1 MKIGR
6 YLTRVTTSAAPTGLE
21 FGDQRAQDG
30 ELSAM
35 ARGLRGSEILRI
47 AAEIRELAAAGRP
60 ICNLTV
66 GDFDPRQF
74 PIPSALRALVVR
86 ALEAGETNYPPSDGI
101 LPLRQA
107 VIEYIAREHG
117 VSYPVESVVIT
128 SGGRPAIYAVFRCL
142 VDPGDTVVSPVPNWN
157 TDYYAG
163 LVGARLASVRTTPAN
178 AFQPRVDDV
187 APYLG
192 GATLLCLCSP
202 GNPTGTVLPPEAL
215 RGILEAVLSEN
226 LRRSATGR
234 RPLFV
239 LHDLMY
245 GGLVFGNAPHAHP
258 LALVPEAAPWVVAV
272 DGISKAFAAT
282 GLRVGWAAGP
292 PAAIARIRDFI
303 GHVGA
308 WAPRPEQVAT
318 ATFLRD
324 APAIAAFHEL
334 MERELTT
341 RQDALWDGIA
351 ALKAAGAPVDAVRPQ
366 GAMYFALRLD
376 LAGRAVGGIRV
387 SDNEGIRRL
396 LLERAGLAV
405 VPFQAFGD
413 PEESGWFRLSVGA
426 VSVDDI
432 RQGIARLGAL
442 LQEVGSRK

>member
-6 YLTRVTTSAAPTGLE
+6 YLTQVTTSAAPTGLE

-47 AAEIRELAAAGRP
+47 AAEIAGAAAARP

-74 PIPSALRALVVR
+74 PIPAALRALVVR

-117 VSYPVESVVIT
+117 VTYPVESVVIT

-187 APYLG
+187 APSLG

-215 RGILEAVLSEN
+215 RSILEAVLSEN

-245 GGLVFGNAPHAHP
+245 GGLV
-258 LALVPEAAPWVVAV
+258 
-272 DGISKAFAAT
+272 
-282 GLRVGWAAGP
+282 
-292 PAAIARIRDFI
+292 
-303 GHVGA
+303 
-308 WAPRPEQVAT
+308 
-318 ATFLRD
+318 
-324 APAIAAFHEL
+324 
-334 MERELTT
+334 
-341 RQDALWDGIA
+341 
-351 ALKAAGAPVDAVRPQ
+351 
-366 GAMYFALRLD
+366 
-376 LAGRAVGGIRV
+376 
-387 SDNEGIRRL
+387 
-396 LLERAGLAV
+396 
-405 VPFQAFGD
+405 
-413 PEESGWFRLSVGA
+413 
-426 VSVDDI
+426 
-432 RQGIARLGAL
+432 
-442 LQEVGSRK
+442 

>member
-6 YLTRVTTSAAPTGLE
+6 YLTRVTTTAPPTGLE
-21 FGDQRAQDG
+21 FGDQRTQDR

-35 ARGLRGSEILRI
+35 ARSLRGSEILRI
-47 AAEIRELAAAGRP
+47 AAEIRALGSAGRP

-74 PIPSALRALVVR
+74 PIPAALRALVVR

-101 LPLRQA
+101 LALRQA

-163 LVGARLASVRTTPAN
+163 LVGARLASVRTSPAN
-178 AFQPRVDDV
+178 AFQPRVNDV
-187 APYLG
+187 APHLG

-202 GNPTGTVLPPEAL
+202 GNPTGTVLPPDAL
-215 RGILEAVLSEN
+215 RGILKAVLSEN

-245 GGLVFGNAPHAHP
+245 GGLVFGGAPHAHP
-258 LALVPEAAPWVVAV
+258 LAMVPEMAPWVVTV

-292 PAAIARIRDFI
+292 PAAIARIRDFV

-324 APAIAAFHEL
+324 APAITAFHAV
-334 MERELTT
+334 MERELTA
-341 RQDALWDGIA
+341 RQDALFDGIV
-351 ALKAAGAPVDAVRPQ
+351 ALKEAGAPVDAVRPQ
-366 GAMYFALRLD
+366 GGMYLALRLD
-376 LAGRAVGGIRV
+376 LADRAVGGIRV

-426 VSVDDI
+426 VSVQEI
-432 RQGIARLGAL
+432 QQGLKRLEVLLEGAAKR
-442 LQEVGSRK
+442 E